1 MPSSIGISPL
11 HTSHP
16 QVLHGLW
23 VRASTTFYRRFT
35 LLMCSSPGFGSSP
48 YDHKRPYQARFHY
61 ASGVRHPLGGHIDLT
76 RRLVLQKARR
86 HRERKRSGS
95 DSLLALWFQKLFHPP
110 LGVLF
115 TFPSRYSFTID
126 LKQYLALEVS
136 APGFKRGFSGPALLE
151 DHSTNTFSFRVRD
164 FHPVSLSFPGTF
176 C

>member
-1 MPSSIGISPL
+1 
-11 HTSHP
+11 
-16 QVLHGLW
+16 
-23 VRASTTFYRRFT
+23 
-35 LLMCSSPGFGSSP
+35 MCSSPGFGSSP

-61 ASGVRHPLGGHIDLT
+61 ASGVHHPLGGQIELT

-86 HRERKRSGS
+86 HRGHECPGS

-136 APGFKRGFSGPALLE
+136 APGFRQGFSGPALLE
-151 DHSTNTFSFRVRD
+151 DCLTDMIFFRVRD
-164 FHPVSLSFPGTF
+164 FHPVSWSFPGTF
-176 C
+176 H